1 MLQEYRKSDK
11 EAIEKAK
18 AVRAIQ
24 EPTNFAHLRQE
35 EANQQIEHSALNHP
49 EQAEQVKVFNPNLIC
64 RIQNVINYSDK

>member
-35 EANQQIEHSALNHP
+35 EANQQIEHSANNQP
-49 EQAEQVKVFNPNLIC
+49 EQAEQAKVFNPNLNCIMC
-64 RIQNVINYSDK
+64 NQLFR